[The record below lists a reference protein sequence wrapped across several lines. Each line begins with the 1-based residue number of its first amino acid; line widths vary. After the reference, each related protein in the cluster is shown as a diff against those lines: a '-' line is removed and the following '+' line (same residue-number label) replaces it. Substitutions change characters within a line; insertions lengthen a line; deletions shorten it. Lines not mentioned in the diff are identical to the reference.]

1 MNEIIRER
9 LTATGFEL
17 TATQFVSEHS
27 TVCALHKQSTKEVEC
42 VHLTKC
48 HQYIFSV
55 SLKSG
60 AYYITG
66 QWGKFIKKCYLILLY
81 TFLAFFFFFYQKICV
96 FIIFIFLDEVSN
108 FRNRILTNQKRG
120 LVVSNCQWN
129 CMGGRNNNS
138 FCLLII
144 YIFLA

>member
-1 MNEIIRER
+1 M
-9 LTATGFEL
+9 
-17 TATQFVSEHS
+17 
-27 TVCALHKQSTKEVEC
+27 EC

-81 TFLAFFFFFYQKICV
+81 TFLAFFFFFFFFKDFFLAFFFFFFYQKICV